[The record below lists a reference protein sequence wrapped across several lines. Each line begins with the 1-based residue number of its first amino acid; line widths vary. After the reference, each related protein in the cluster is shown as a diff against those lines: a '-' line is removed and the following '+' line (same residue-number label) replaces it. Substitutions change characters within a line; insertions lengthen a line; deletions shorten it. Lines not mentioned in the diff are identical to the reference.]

1 MLIPGIHYKPLM
13 KIEDLH
19 LSDEQKLKQFMSLY
33 VSTVSPQGK
42 YVNYFKR
49 WEHGKIFAAVRQL
62 YLKYVLQDKSL
73 TSTEFAEVLTI
84 IYEKGTMGVNRVTF
98 ELMLEEYRRTKGK
111 TSK

>member
-13 KIEDLH
+13 KIEDFH

-42 YVNYFKR
+42 YINYFKR
-49 WEHGKIFAAVRQL
+49 FGHGETFAAVRQL
-62 YLKYVLQDKSL
+62 YRKFVLENKSL
-73 TSTEFAEVLTI
+73 TSTEFTEVLAM
-84 IYEKGTMGVNRVTF
+84 IYDKGTMGVNIVTF
-98 ELMLEEYRRTKGK
+98 ELMLEEYRRAKGV

>member
-42 YVNYFKR
+42 Y
-49 WEHGKIFAAVRQL
+49 IL
-62 YLKYVLQDKSL
+62 SL
-73 TSTEFAEVLTI
+73 I
-84 IYEKGTMGVNRVTF
+84 HI
-98 ELMLEEYRRTKGK
+98 
-111 TSK
+111 